1 MAWNSWVVSLEIVG
15 KCLFNKRF
23 SSFYFHLCLLR
34 NSKVLFARAQLCVMS
49 ARGECFD
56 YFGHILQ
63 TVLILTVLTFC
74 VHEGLSIE
82 IFVVFQRYDP
92 GAGGICKICTKG
104 EGDHYQHSNG
114 NKYCV
119 S

>member
-1 MAWNSWVVSLEIVG
+1 MTAVCKFQYWHFFASSHYTFHAFDVQ
-15 KCLFNKRF
+15 LFF
-23 SSFYFHLCLLR
+23 LR
-34 NSKVLFARAQLCVMS
+34 TQLCVMS
-49 ARGECFD
+49 AQGECFD